1 MFGRSGAMP
10 NATTTN
16 PCATGYPSVLRV
28 ESIGGGQGL
37 SDRLLRIAQLGNL
50 AASLCARLALPPPCE
65 VLGAKE
71 RARGRAAVLM
81 WPADVS
87 TEPRLEMGGC

>member
-1 MFGRSGAMP
+1 MP

-37 SDRLLRIAQLGNL
+37 
-50 AASLCARLALPPPCE
+50 
-65 VLGAKE
+65 
-71 RARGRAAVLM
+71 AAVFETVTEKGA
-81 WPADVS
+81 PA
-87 TEPRLEMGGC
+87 